1 MKLLEFACLGHRF
14 AVPVGAV
21 ARILPCAQPALLPG
35 APAVVI
41 GALAL
46 GGEVLVLV
54 DAARRFGLGQTRLAP
69 DQRIVV
75 VPVRGFL
82 LGIVSDDDIGVT
94 EREAGTPL
102 PAHYTGDSVAGMV
115 VAGDGLRVL
124 LDPEQ
129 VLLRED
135 DDMLRRALEAGG
147 HA

>member
-14 AVPVGAV
+14 AVPVSAV
-21 ARILPCAQPALLPG
+21 ARIVPCAQPSVLPG
-35 APAVVI
+35 APAVVL

-69 DQRIVV
+69 QQRIVV
-75 VPVRGFL
+75 LPVRGFL
-82 LGIVSDDDIGVT
+82 LGIVSDGEVGVT
-94 EREAGTPL
+94 ERAAGAAL
-102 PAHYTGDSVAGMV
+102 PATCAGDSVAGMV
-115 VAGDGLRVL
+115 VAEDGLRVL

-135 DDMLRRALEAGG
+135 DHALRRALEAGG
-147 HA
+147 HD

>member
-14 AVPVGAV
+14 AVPVATV

-69 DQRIVV
+69 HQRIVV

-82 LGIVSDDDIGVT
+82 LGIVSDDEIGVT
-94 EREAGTPL
+94 EREAGTSL

-115 VAGDGLRVL
+115 VADDGLRVL

-135 DDMLRRALEAGG
+135 DDTLRRALEAGG

>member
-1 MKLLEFACLGHRF
+1 MKLLEFACLGYRF

-21 ARILPCAQPALLPG
+21 ARVVPCAQPAPLPG
-35 APAVVI
+35 APEVVI

-54 DAARRFGLGQTRLAP
+54 DAARRFGLGETRLAP
-69 DQRIVV
+69 RQRIVV
-75 VPVRGFL
+75 LPVRGFL
-82 LGIVSDDDIGVT
+82 LGIVSDDEIGVS
-94 EREAGTPL
+94 ERDTA
-102 PAHYTGDSVAGMV
+102 PAFGYAGDSVAGMV
-115 VAGDGLRVL
+115 VAEDGLRVL

-135 DDMLRRALEAGG
+135 DDPLRRALEAGG